1 MKFDLNTAKNALI
14 TTGMVLAVVWAI
26 RRTTIG
32 QTVVTKALA
41 G

>member
-1 MKFDLNTAKNALI
+1 MKFNLDTVKNAAI
-14 TTGMVLAVVWAI
+14 TTALVLGTVWLI